1 MSDDLGEG
9 ISDEDLLRDV
19 TADLAQGRAARSRGL
34 ELLVHRHGAALRKLA
49 ASILGDDVLA
59 DDVVQE
65 TWLAALRSAGGFE
78 GRSSARTWLL
88 SICANKAR
96 THLKRE
102 RLVVPFTTAWRDE
115 RQEVVDPSAFTPAGS
130 WAVPVTSWDDDPFDA
145 VRTGEFHD
153 ELARMVGGLPP
164 RQRQVVVARDVLGCT
179 AMEVTELLGLTAAN
193 QRVLLHHARATLRT
207 ALIAQGEG
215 RTRT

>member
-1 MSDDLGEG
+1 MSDLGDDLT
-9 ISDEDLLRDV
+9 DEDLLREV
-19 TADLAQGRAARSRGL
+19 TAELAHGKAVRSRAL
-34 ELLVHRHGAALRKLA
+34 ELLVQRHGAALRKLA
-49 ASILGDDVLA
+49 ASILGDAVLA

-65 TWLAALRSAGGFE
+65 TWLAALRSAGGFQ

-88 SICANKAR
+88 AICANKAR

-145 VRTGEFHD
+145 VRTGELHD
-153 ELARMVGGLPP
+153 ELARLVDGLPP
-164 RQRQVVVARDVLGCT
+164 RQRQVVVARDVLGCSAT
-179 AMEVTELLGLTAAN
+179 EVTELLGLTAGN

-207 ALIAQGEG
+207 ALTAQGEG
-215 RTRT
+215 RSQT